1 MSTADG
7 SGNAYDATA
16 QITES
21 DDLRRKLAE
30 IEEQISSEER
40 QRQADRDELMRQ
52 LHEQERQVEGSTA
65 HAAHV
70 AQLERL
76 YREALAA
83 VRGAE
88 TAKERA
94 QQHLDGAV
102 QAHDEATAACD
113 SAEQALAEVAGPEA
127 VERVIDAERGRGD
140 GLV

>member
-30 IEEQISSEER
+30 IEERVSSEER
-40 QRQADRDELMRQ
+40 QRQADRDELTRQ

-70 AQLERL
+70 AQLKRL
-76 YREALAA
+76 YREALVA
-83 VRGAE
+83 VSSAE

-94 QQHLDGAV
+94 QEHLDGA
-102 QAHDEATAACD
+102 HDAYHAATAACD
-113 SAEQALAEVAGPEA
+113 SAELALAEAAGPEA
-127 VERVIDAERGRGD
+127 VERVINEQKGRSD